1 MENTRRAEFA
11 ENEARIKNKGK
22 YKKQKV
28 KDYQI
33 ILMIITLVIAVFVVI
48 QLIHMINYTIGNEI
62 DVNKMW
68 LYKWVL
74 NLNG

>member
-11 ENEARIKNKGK
+11 ENEANGKSKGK

-48 QLIHMINYTIGNEI
+48 QLVHMVNYTMGNEI
-62 DVNKMW
+62 DINKMW

-74 NLNG
+74 NLNN